1 MPFFSSKLHQSVLP
15 FKRGIA
21 SGLICIAMFCG
32 CADTVGA
39 PVNLNLAQETLETV
53 MEGWKDGIKANDLLG
68 QSPSIVV
75 QEPDWNDETKLLDY
89 QILNNDSPAG
99 PNLVATVKLKLGK
112 ADGTV
117 SERTA
122 TYVVGTSP
130 SLTVYRN
137 LMK

>member
-1 MPFFSSKLHQSVLP
+1 
-15 FKRGIA
+15 
-21 SGLICIAMFCG
+21 
-32 CADTVGA
+32 
-39 PVNLNLAQETLETV
+39 